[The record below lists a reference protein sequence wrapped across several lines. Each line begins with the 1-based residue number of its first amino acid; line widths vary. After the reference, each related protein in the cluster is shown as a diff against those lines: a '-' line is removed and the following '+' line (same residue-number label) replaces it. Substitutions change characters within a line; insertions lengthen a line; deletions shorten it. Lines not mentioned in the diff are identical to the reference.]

1 MCVLY
6 SCSVDL
12 SLSIPWG
19 NSDSNENSLA
29 AILQN
34 AGRSLTSK
42 EEPEAPAAPTAD
54 IFSLGA
60 WLSTPFAVS
69 SQLPNANIAPE
80 LGGSSDMR
88 RLRHG
93 ISMDWLSADGH
104 PQWFPPVVI
113 PSALRTVS
121 MSLHEIKTNSG
132 RCSMRDT
139 DRAAITHL
147 VNAANKSVTDVE
159 RYINAQQN
167 LLNELAALGKALQSL
182 KSPWEYAA
190 SAPLAVAAAE
200 LHAAANEQLQQHT
213 QPCSQQMQEIEDE
226 QEQAH
231 SMNSKKGTTT
241 RTFPTS
247 NMAVDAD
254 EEDATSESAEF
265 DDTPRKAVRPSTPTI
280 VWNPYTAGDS
290 AAAGGR
296 SRRDSRDTTS
306 TTTEVASGPEEREE
320 QSRQQDGEGREN
332 SSFQHHEMQFSHEKR
347 LQQSQLEL
355 KSLRLHFL
363 AQIRQ
368 KGGISA
374 ARRKSSSG
382 ITVEPI
388 SVQWGA
394 PCWRTS
400 RACVQYIYIIMGSRS
415 GRSELGG
422 AKGAAAKSGPSSGEG
437 ALSATRGPRAQN
449 KIRKK
454 HDEEKTRSAMG
465 PRGGQNGKLPL
476 WAVAALK
483 AGEEAKARAAAAA
496 AARAALPPLPH
507 VTLALIADVTH
518 DQVTQQKNKQERQRE
533 KHSRGDSAPS
543 GLSALEYLDLSCR
556 GVQTAE
562 DLSCLKGLCRV
573 DLSSNSLTS
582 LSFLAM
588 NFSLAH
594 LKAANNCIQSLGSS
608 LENLSNLRVLDLSG
622 NQLTRMEGFDSLP
635 NLKALIL
642 SSNEISEAPESFAF
656 PRPITFQA
664 AAFEKGAAPCG

>member
-1 MCVLY
+1 MGLLTLRTLSLAMCVLY

-113 PSALRTVS
+113 PSVASGSTVQQQRQQPQQ
-121 MSLHEIKTNSG
+121 EP
-132 RCSMRDT
+132 
-139 DRAAITHL
+139 
-147 VNAANKSVTDVE
+147 
-159 RYINAQQN
+159 QQN

-200 LHAAANEQLQQHT
+200 LHAAANEQLQQL
-213 QPCSQQMQEIEDE
+213 
-226 QEQAH
+226 
-231 SMNSKKGTTT
+231 
-241 RTFPTS
+241 
-247 NMAVDAD
+247 DAD

-347 LQQSQLEL
+347 LQQSQVLLLQHQQQQLQQE
-355 KSLRLHFL
+355 
-363 AQIRQ
+363 A
-368 KGGISA
+368 
-374 ARRKSSSG
+374 
-382 ITVEPI
+382 E
-388 SVQWGA
+388 
-394 PCWRTS
+394 
-400 RACVQYIYIIMGSRS
+400 
-415 GRSELGG
+415 
-422 AKGAAAKSGPSSGEG
+422 AAAMARLKN
-437 ALSATRGPRAQN
+437 LL
-449 KIRKK
+449 
-454 HDEEKTRSAMG
+454 RSNTYAD
-465 PRGGQNGKLPL
+465 L
-476 WAVAALK
+476 
-483 AGEEAKARAAAAA
+483 
-496 AARAALPPLPH
+496 RAALGSSGPPVSLREA
-507 VTLALIADVTH
+507 LAFKELGEKLKRRGWGAKEILMAA
-518 DQVTQQKNKQERQRE
+518 QRANSSTQAFYLVAKEV
-533 KHSRGDSAPS
+533 
-543 GLSALEYLDLSCR
+543 GLT
-556 GVQTAE
+556 Q
-562 DLSCLKGLCRV
+562 
-573 DLSSNSLTS
+573 NSID
-582 LSFLAM
+582 A
-588 NFSLAH
+588 LAH
-594 LKAANNCIQSLGSS
+594 
-608 LENLSNLRVLDLSG
+608 
-622 NQLTRMEGFDSLP
+622 RMPLLMG
-635 NLKALIL
+635 
-642 SSNEISEAPESFAF
+642 
-656 PRPITFQA
+656 
-664 AAFEKGAAPCG
+664 